1 MTTHERQILS
11 ITCDN
16 ASSNDTMTDH
26 LEDLIEAFPGQANRT
41 RCFAHIINL
50 VAKSLIKQFDVTKK
64 KGDQTSDDFNDELL
78 RLMQGA
84 DLEDLQ
90 TRLREND
97 GDLEDD
103 NVEGWVDEV
112 AAMDDDERVE
122 LLEAIKPVQMVLAKV
137 RFSRRFNTQLFRV
150 LTRHI
155 SSEDSRS
162 KSSTRRRFC
171 FLNGTVW
178 SRKRWKPK
186 NSCLAMCRHVGT
198 RRSTC
203 CLLPSTTA
211 LPLTR

>member
-1 MTTHERQILS
+1 M
-11 ITCDN
+11 
-16 ASSNDTMTDH
+16 ADH
-26 LEDLIEAFPGQANRT
+26 LEDLIEAFPGQANRMH
-41 RCFAHIINL
+41 CFAHIINL

-64 KGDQTSDDFNDELL
+64 KGDQTSDDFDDELL

-103 NVEGWVDEV
+103 NVEGWVDKV

-137 RFSRRFNTQLFRV
+137 RFSRRFNTQLFQV
-150 LTRHI
+150 LTQHI

-171 FLNGTVW
+171 FLNGAVW
-178 SRKRWKPK
+178 SR
-186 NSCLAMCRHVGT
+186 
-198 RRSTC
+198 
-203 CLLPSTTA
+203 
-211 LPLTR
+211 